1 MTSSC
6 PTSFPEFGLM
16 IFMLRLSCS
25 GRAPFGPVTGGAERG
40 EASLSAGPY
49 V

>member
-1 MTSSC
+1 
-6 PTSFPEFGLM
+6 M
-16 IFMLRLSCS
+16 ISIPRPSYF
-25 GRAPFGPVTGGAERG
+25 GRAAFRPAIGGAERG